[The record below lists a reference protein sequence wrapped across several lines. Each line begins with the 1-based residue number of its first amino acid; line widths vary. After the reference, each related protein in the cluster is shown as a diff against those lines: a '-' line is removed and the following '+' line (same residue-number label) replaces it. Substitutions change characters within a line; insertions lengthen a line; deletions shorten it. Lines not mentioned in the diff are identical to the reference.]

1 LFFSLHSAA
10 YFSGCLFLACLV
22 VVGLAVVLVEAAG
35 VLVVGAGL
43 EDSAAVAPE
52 AEGRAAVGSK

>member
-1 LFFSLHSAA
+1 LFFSLRFAA
-10 YFSGCLFLACLV
+10 YFSGCLFPACLA

-43 EDSAAVAPE
+43 VDSAVAAPE
-52 AEGRAAVGSK
+52 AAVRAAVGST